1 MTGRKRKAKLDFM
14 GDARVSG
21 SLPVDFGDGPL
32 AAERMQQLALP
43 EDQWMSGD
51 DVDQALSDLS
61 RKFMAE
67 VDAGNYPLNLQ
78 LGGENPDWL
87 NS

>member
-14 GDARVSG
+14 GYARVSG

-32 AAERMQQLALP
+32 AAERMQQLALS

-51 DVDQALSDLS
+51 DVD
-61 RKFMAE
+61 
-67 VDAGNYPLNLQ
+67 
-78 LGGENPDWL
+78 
-87 NS
+87 